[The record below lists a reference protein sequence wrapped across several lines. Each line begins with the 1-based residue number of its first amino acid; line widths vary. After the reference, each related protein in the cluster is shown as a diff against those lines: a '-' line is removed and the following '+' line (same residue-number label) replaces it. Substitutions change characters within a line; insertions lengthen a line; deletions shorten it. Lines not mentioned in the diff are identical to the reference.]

1 MAIVAEGPR
10 GRVYLAPD
18 VRHVE
23 AANVPKPEKWVP
35 QGALPEK
42 ALGFRVQLYG
52 NTEYCDL
59 FTNRQLTTLATFSDL
74 VEELKKEVERDA
86 ITAGMNADNTSLGE
100 GGLGACA
107 YAQAIGVYLAFV
119 IDKLADRGS
128 ANCSLDVNRESIRN
142 TFGRPALPMVWDF
155 AETNPFCNSSGSID
169 NMLTWVTKVLPNFPL
184 DSLPG
189 RVRQQN
195 ATEEINLSDIMIST
209 DPPYYDNIGY
219 ADLSDFFYVWLRQ
232 LLQNIY
238 PEEFRAPLVPKR
250 EELIADPG
258 RFDGKQKEARKFFE
272 DGMLEAFK
280 KMRAAACDDVPVT
293 VYYAFKQSEMELDAV
308 DAKKS
313 SPGWETMLT
322 AVLRAGF
329 AITGTWPMQTEL
341 ANRTRGLASNALASS
356 IVLVCRKR
364 PDDAP
369 VCSRRDFVKAL
380 RRELPDALEK
390 LKQGNLAPVDLA
402 QSAIGPGMAIFSRYS
417 QVLDANGEATTVR
430 GALQIINRELDAFL
444 NGQNDDID
452 SLSRFCV
459 ELYDQSGFDDVPF
472 GDADLLARAKNV
484 SVAELGE
491 RGALYAKK
499 GVVRLLKR
507 DEIEIYGPHNGVVW
521 SLTQR
526 LARALEQDGVAGCV
540 KVVAQVGGASAE
552 NARALAYRL
561 YALADDKGWTQ
572 EACAYNN
579 LVVDWP
585 KIQALASQNSEET
598 GRSERSLFDGVD
610 GVDG

>member
-1 MAIVAEGPR
+1 MPKNPR
-10 GRVYLAPD
+10 WFSPPAFGL
-18 VRHVE
+18 
-23 AANVPKPEKWVP
+23 
-35 QGALPEK
+35 
-42 ALGFRVQLYG
+42 
-52 NTEYCDL
+52 TEYRQL
-59 FTNRQLTTLATFSDL
+59 FTNRQLTALTTFSDL
-74 VEELKKEVERDA
+74 VKELQTEIKKDA
-86 ITAGMNADNTSLGE
+86 LAAGFLADEAPLAD
-100 GGLGACA
+100 GGAGAEA
-107 YAQAIGVYLAFV
+107 YAQAIGGYLALLV
-119 IDKLADRGS
+119 DKLTDYHS
-128 ANCSLDVNRESIRN
+128 SCCSWHVTGEKIRN
-142 TFGRPALPMVWDF
+142 TFGRQALPMVWDY
-155 AETNPFCNSSGSID
+155 AEANPFCSSSGSVD
-169 NMLTWVTKVLPNFPL
+169 NMLTWIVKVIANLPLNAL
-184 DSLPG
+184 AG
-189 RVRQQN
+189 RVEQRN
-195 ATEEINLSDIMIST
+195 ATQDIDLKDIMIST

-219 ADLSDFFYVWLRQ
+219 ADLSDFFYIWLRRHFQ
-232 LLQNIY
+232 TIFPN
-238 PEEFRAPLVPKR
+238 EFRAPLVPKR
-250 EELIADPG
+250 EELIADPT
-258 RFDGKQKEARKFFE
+258 RFNGKVKEARNFFE
-272 DGMLEAFK
+272 KGMLEAFK

-293 VYYAFKQSEMELDAV
+293 VYYAFKQSEMELDVAN
-308 DAKKS
+308 AKKS

-322 AVLRAGF
+322 AILNAGF
-329 AITGTWPMQTEL
+329 SITGTWPMKTEL
-341 ANRTRGLASNALASS
+341 SVRAVAIETNALASS

-369 VCSRRDFVKAL
+369 ICSRRDFVKAL

-459 ELYDQSGFDDVPF
+459 ELYDQSGFDEVPF

-484 SVAELGE
+484 SVAELSE

-499 GVVRLLKR
+499 GVVRLLNR
-507 DEIEIYGPHNGVVW
+507 DEIEVYGPHNGVVW

-526 LARALEQDGVAGCV
+526 LARALEKDGVAGCV

-585 KIQALASQNSEET
+585 KIQALASQNPEET

-610 GVDG
+610 G